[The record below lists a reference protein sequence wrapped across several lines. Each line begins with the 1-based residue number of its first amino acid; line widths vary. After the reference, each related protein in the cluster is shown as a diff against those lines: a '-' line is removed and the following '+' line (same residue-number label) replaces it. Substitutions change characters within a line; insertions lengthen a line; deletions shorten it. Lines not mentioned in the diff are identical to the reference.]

1 MAPPNRMPPIP
12 DAEMT
17 AAQRAAVA
25 DFKQTRNT
33 SAFEGPFVPLLRSPE
48 LLRRAQRVG
57 EYLRYHSALPPRLSE
72 MAILIA
78 ARHWCQQFE
87 WSIHSANATTAG
99 LAPGVIEAI
108 AEGRRPVDMAEDE
121 AALHDFCLELL
132 RHQCVSDT
140 TYAQAVARFEEQG
153 VIDLVGILGYYSLLA
168 MVMNTAQT
176 PLPDGMEP
184 ALERFPH

>member
-1 MAPPNRMPPIP
+1 MAPLNRMPPIP

-57 EYLRYHSALPPRLSE
+57 EYLRYHSTLPPRLRE

-108 AEGRRPVDMAEDE
+108 AEGRRPVDMAEDGTMIQVRVGGRPARATIRTE
-121 AALHDFCLELL
+121 PVYDPEGKRL
-132 RHQCVSDT
+132 R
-140 TYAQAVARFEEQG
+140 E
-153 VIDLVGILGYYSLLA
+153 
-168 MVMNTAQT
+168 
-176 PLPDGMEP
+176 
-184 ALERFPH
+184 